1 MKRAETCGPVAI
13 QGHAGSF
20 SEAAARAYFSPET
33 QLVSQPDFKALFASV
48 GRRVLCTCGVVPI
61 ENSLM
66 GSIHENYDLLLQ
78 SDVHIVGE
86 IKLRIVHNLIVNR
99 GVQLADI
106 RYIASQPP
114 ALAQCTRFIHSL
126 ADAQTIAADDTA
138 GAVKELAASGARDR
152 GAIAGAHAAA
162 AYGMEILV
170 PGIEDAP
177 HNFTRFLVVNRCAAS
192 APAEPAKTTLVFG
205 LKHVPGALCRS
216 LAGLC
221 RARHQPAQNRVAAH
235 ARAALGIRLLS
246 RFGGPLG
253 AGGLRPSRGATSGDY
268 RIRPHLGI
276 VPAGRYGR
284 GLGISC
290 LRARGA
296 GANLVEGRRPTGAL
310 CHVLHP
316 ARSSTHP
323 SASAHC

>member
-1 MKRAETCGPVAI
+1 MAI

-20 SEAAARAYFSPET
+20 SEAAARAYFPPET

-48 GRRVLCTCGVVPI
+48 EDGSCACGVVPI

-78 SDVHIVGE
+78 SDVHIIGE

-126 ADAQTIAADDTA
+126 ADAQTVAADDTA

-152 GAIAGAHAAA
+152 GAIAGAQAAA

-177 HNFTRFLVVNRCAAS
+177 HNFTRFLVVNRCAEP
-192 APAEPAKTTLVFG
+192 APVEPAKTTIVFA
-205 LKHVPGALCRS
+205 LKHVPGALYQS
-216 LAGLC
+216 LAAFAERGINLLKIESRPMPERPWEYVFYLDLEGHLDQAAC
-221 RARHQPAQNRVAAH
+221 AQAVEQLRETTEFV
-235 ARAALGIRLLS
+235 RILGS
-246 RFGGPLG
+246 YQQ
-253 AGGLRPSRGATSGDY
+253 GDT
-268 RIRPHLGI
+268 
-276 VPAGRYGR
+276 
-284 GLGISC
+284 
-290 LRARGA
+290 
-296 GANLVEGRRPTGAL
+296 VEE
-310 CHVLHP
+310 
-316 ARSSTHP
+316 
-323 SASAHC
+323 

>member
-1 MKRAETCGPVAI
+1 MSKPDRKEELEYMKRTKMCGPVAI

-20 SEAAARAYFSPET
+20 SEAAARAYFFPET

-48 GRRVLCTCGVVPI
+48 EDGSCACGVVPI

-126 ADAQTIAADDTA
+126 AGAQTIATDDTA

-152 GAIAGAHAAA
+152 GAIAGARAAA
-162 AYGMEILV
+162 VYGLEILV
-170 PGIEDAP
+170 PGIEDAA
-177 HNFTRFLVVNRCAAS
+177 HNFTRFLVVNRCATS
-192 APAEPAKTTLVFG
+192 APAEPAKTTLVFATKAPTG
-205 LKHVPGALCRS
+205 
-216 LAGLC
+216 
-221 RARHQPAQNRVAAH
+221 RVVSEAS
-235 ARAALGIRLLS
+235 RLLPS
-246 RFGGPLG
+246 
-253 AGGLRPSRGATSGDY
+253 AASTCSKSSRGPCPS
-268 RIRPHLGI
+268 
-276 VPAGRYGR
+276 
-284 GLGISC
+284 GLGNTSSISIW
-290 LRARGA
+290 RATWD
-296 GANLVEGRRPTGAL
+296 RRLAPKPWSNFGK
-310 CHVLHP
+310 P
-316 ARSSTHP
+316 PNS
-323 SASAHC
+323 SASWARTSRAIRSRTYSKREWRPPSKKKPSENPLSLVLKAY

>member
-1 MKRAETCGPVAI
+1 MSKPDREEELEYMKRADTCGPVAI

-20 SEAAARAYFSPET
+20 SEAAARAYFSPAI
-33 QLVSQPDFKALFASV
+33 QLAPQPDFKALFASV
-48 GRRVLCTCGVVPI
+48 EDGSCACGVVPI

-126 ADAQTIAADDTA
+126 ADAQTIATDDTA

-152 GAIAGAHAAA
+152 GAIAGARAAA

-192 APAEPAKTTLVFG
+192 ELVEPAKTTLVFA

-216 LAGLC
+216 LAAFADRGINLLKIESRPMPERPWEYVFYLDLEGHLEQAAC
-221 RARHQPAQNRVAAH
+221 AQAVEHFQETTEFVRI
-235 ARAALGIRLLS
+235 LGS
-246 RFGGPLG
+246 YQQ
-253 AGGLRPSRGATSGDY
+253 GDTVGD
-268 RIRPHLGI
+268 L
-276 VPAGRYGR
+276 
-284 GLGISC
+284 
-290 LRARGA
+290 
-296 GANLVEGRRPTGAL
+296 
-310 CHVLHP
+310 
-316 ARSSTHP
+316 
-323 SASAHC
+323 

>member
-1 MKRAETCGPVAI
+1 MCGPVAI
-13 QGHAGSF
+13 QGCAGSF

-33 QLVSQPDFKALFASV
+33 QLAPQPNFKTLFASV
-48 GRRVLCTCGVVPI
+48 EDGSCACGVVPI

-126 ADAQTIAADDTA
+126 TGAQTIATDDTA

-152 GAIAGAHAAA
+152 GAIAGARAAE

-177 HNFTRFLVVNRCAAS
+177 HNFTRFLVVNRCATS
-192 APAEPAKTTLVFG
+192 APAEPAKTTLVFA
-205 LKHVPGALCRS
+205 LKHVPGALCQS
-216 LAGLC
+216 LAAFAERGINLLKIESRPMPERPWEYVFYLDLEGHLEQAAC
-221 RARHQPAQNRVAAH
+221 AQAVEQLQETAEFVRI
-235 ARAALGIRLLS
+235 LGS
-246 RFGGPLG
+246 YQQ
-253 AGGLRPSRGATSGDY
+253 GDTVGD
-268 RIRPHLGI
+268 L
-276 VPAGRYGR
+276 
-284 GLGISC
+284 
-290 LRARGA
+290 
-296 GANLVEGRRPTGAL
+296 
-310 CHVLHP
+310 
-316 ARSSTHP
+316 
-323 SASAHC
+323 

>member
-1 MKRAETCGPVAI
+1 MKRAETRGPVAI

-20 SEAAARAYFSPET
+20 SEAAARAYFFPEPH
-33 QLVSQPDFKALFASV
+33 LAPQPDFKALFAAVEDES
-48 GRRVLCTCGVVPI
+48 CACGVVPI

-66 GSIHENYDLLLQ
+66 GSIHENYDLLLK

-126 ADAQTIAADDTA
+126 AGAQTIAADDTA

-152 GAIAGAHAAA
+152 GAIAGTRAAA
-162 AYGMEILV
+162 AYGLEILV

-177 HNFTRFLVVNRCAAS
+177 HNFTRFLVVSRRPAP
-192 APAEPAKTTLVFG
+192 APAEPAKATLVFG

-216 LAGLC
+216 LAAFAERGINLLKIESRPMPDRPWEYVFYLDLAGHLEQAAC
-221 RARHQPAQNRVAAH
+221 AQAVEH
-235 ARAALGIRLLS
+235 LQETTEFVRLLGS
-246 RFGGPLG
+246 YREGDTVED
-253 AGGLRPSRGATSGDY
+253 LR
-268 RIRPHLGI
+268 
-276 VPAGRYGR
+276 
-284 GLGISC
+284 
-290 LRARGA
+290 
-296 GANLVEGRRPTGAL
+296 
-310 CHVLHP
+310 
-316 ARSSTHP
+316 
-323 SASAHC
+323 

>member
-1 MKRAETCGPVAI
+1 MSKPDREEELRYMKRAKTCGPVAI

-33 QLVSQPDFKALFASV
+33 QLAPQPNFKALFASV
-48 GRRVLCTCGVVPI
+48 EDGSCACGVVPI

-126 ADAQTIAADDTA
+126 ADAQTIATDDTA

-152 GAIAGAHAAA
+152 GAIAGARAAE

-170 PGIEDAP
+170 PGIEDAA

-192 APAEPAKTTLVFG
+192 ELVEPAKTTLVFA
-205 LKHVPGALCRS
+205 LKHVPGALCREPR
-216 LAGLC
+216 GLC

-253 AGGLRPSRGATSGDY
+253 QEACAQAVEQLQDTAEFVRILGSYQQGDT
-268 RIRPHLGI
+268 IED
-276 VPAGRYGR
+276 
-284 GLGISC
+284 S
-290 LRARGA
+290 
-296 GANLVEGRRPTGAL
+296 E
-310 CHVLHP
+310 
-316 ARSSTHP
+316 
-323 SASAHC
+323 

>member
-1 MKRAETCGPVAI
+1 MAI

-20 SEAAARAYFSPET
+20 SEAAARAYFSNDT
-33 QLVSQPDFKALFASV
+33 QLAPQPDFKALFAAVEDGS
-48 GRRVLCTCGVVPI
+48 CACGVVPI

-78 SDVHIVGE
+78 NDVLIVGE

-152 GAIAGAHAAA
+152 GAIAGARAAE

-192 APAEPAKTTLVFG
+192 ALAEPAKTTLVFA

-216 LAGLC
+216 LAAFAE
-221 RARHQPAQNRVAAH
+221 R
-235 ARAALGIRLLS
+235 GINLLKIES
-246 RFGGPLG
+246 RPMPE
-253 AGGLRPSRGATSGDY
+253 RPWEYVFYLDLEG
-268 RIRPHLGI
+268 HLGQETCVQAVEQLQNTAEFVRI
-276 VPAGRYGR
+276 
-284 GLGISC
+284 LGSYQQGDTIED
-290 LRARGA
+290 L
-296 GANLVEGRRPTGAL
+296 E
-310 CHVLHP
+310 
-316 ARSSTHP
+316 
-323 SASAHC
+323 

>member
-1 MKRAETCGPVAI
+1 MAI

-33 QLVSQPDFKALFASV
+33 QLAPQPNFKALFASV
-48 GRRVLCTCGVVPI
+48 EDGSCTCGVVPI

-152 GAIAGAHAAA
+152 GAIAGARAAA

-170 PGIEDAP
+170 PGIEDAA
-177 HNFTRFLVVNRCAAS
+177 HNFTRFLVVSRQEAS
-192 APAEPAKTTLVFG
+192 VPTEPAKATLVFA

-216 LAGLC
+216 LAAFAERGINLLKIESRPMPERPWEYVFYLDLEGHLDQAAC
-221 RARHQPAQNRVAAH
+221 AQAVEQLQDTAEFVRI
-235 ARAALGIRLLS
+235 LGS
-246 RFGGPLG
+246 YQQ
-253 AGGLRPSRGATSGDY
+253 GDT
-268 RIRPHLGI
+268 IED
-276 VPAGRYGR
+276 
-284 GLGISC
+284 S
-290 LRARGA
+290 
-296 GANLVEGRRPTGAL
+296 E
-310 CHVLHP
+310 
-316 ARSSTHP
+316 
-323 SASAHC
+323 

>member
-1 MKRAETCGPVAI
+1 MAI

-20 SEAAARAYFSPET
+20 SEAAARAYFSSET
-33 QLVSQPDFKALFASV
+33 QLAPQPNFKALFASV
-48 GRRVLCTCGVVPI
+48 EDGSCACGVVPI

-138 GAVKELAASGARDR
+138 GAVKELATSGARDR
-152 GAIAGAHAAA
+152 GAIAGARAAA

-192 APAEPAKTTLVFG
+192 APAEPAKTTLVFA
-205 LKHVPGALCRS
+205 LKHVPGALCRG
-216 LAGLC
+216 LAAFAERGINLLKIESRPMPERPWEYVFYLDLQGHVEQAAC
-221 RARHQPAQNRVAAH
+221 AQAVEQLQDTAE
-235 ARAALGIRLLS
+235 
-246 RFGGPLG
+246 F
-253 AGGLRPSRGATSGDY
+253 
-268 RIRPHLGI
+268 RPHLGL
-276 VPAGRYGR
+276 VPAGRHGR
-284 GLGISC
+284 GIVNVSSVPLGK
-290 LRARGA
+290 
-296 GANLVEGRRPTGAL
+296 
-310 CHVLHP
+310 
-316 ARSSTHP
+316 RSRLKIP
-323 SASAHC
+323 

>member
-1 MKRAETCGPVAI
+1 MKRAKTCGPVAI

-33 QLVSQPDFKALFASV
+33 QLASQPNFKALFASV
-48 GRRVLCTCGVVPI
+48 EDGSCACGVVPI

-126 ADAQTIAADDTA
+126 ADAQTIATDDTA

-152 GAIAGAHAAA
+152 GAIAGAQARRRVRDGDPRLRHRGRPAQFYALF
-162 AYGMEILV
+162 GSEPV
-170 PGIEDAP
+170 
-177 HNFTRFLVVNRCAAS
+177 RRAS
-192 APAEPAKTTLVFG
+192 A
-205 LKHVPGALCRS
+205 S
-216 LAGLC
+216 
-221 RARHQPAQNRVAAH
+221 RASQDH
-235 ARAALGIRLLS
+235 AR
-246 RFGGPLG
+246 
-253 AGGLRPSRGATSGDY
+253 
-268 RIRPHLGI
+268 
-276 VPAGRYGR
+276 
-284 GLGISC
+284 
-290 LRARGA
+290 
-296 GANLVEGRRPTGAL
+296 L
-310 CHVLHP
+310 CD
-316 ARSSTHP
+316 
-323 SASAHC
+323 

>member
-1 MKRAETCGPVAI
+1 
-13 QGHAGSF
+13 
-20 SEAAARAYFSPET
+20 
-33 QLVSQPDFKALFASV
+33 
-48 GRRVLCTCGVVPI
+48 
-61 ENSLM
+61 M

-78 SDVHIVGE
+78 SDIHIVGE

-126 ADAQTIAADDTA
+126 ADAQTIATDDTA

-152 GAIAGAHAAA
+152 GAIAGAQAAA

-170 PGIEDAP
+170 PSIEDAP
-177 HNFTRFLVVNRCAAS
+177 HNFTRFLVVSRRAEP

-216 LAGLC
+216 LAAFAERGINLLKIESRPMPERPWEYVFYLDLEGHLEQAAC
-221 RARHQPAQNRVAAH
+221 ALKPWSTFGRPPNSSASWARTSRAIRSRTWNKLLKRLRRGCELGRV
-235 ARAALGIRLLS
+235 
-246 RFGGPLG
+246 
-253 AGGLRPSRGATSGDY
+253 
-268 RIRPHLGI
+268 
-276 VPAGRYGR
+276 
-284 GLGISC
+284 
-290 LRARGA
+290 
-296 GANLVEGRRPTGAL
+296 RRPTGAL
-310 CHVLHP
+310 RRALHP

-323 SASAHC
+323 SASVRC